1 VAWRLINS
9 LSPFEHWEEAM
20 RVLQP
25 AGWDRPKGY
34 SNGIEAEGRLVFVA
48 GQIGWDN
55 GVFKASDFAGQFR
68 QVLVNTL
75 AVLKEAGAGPE
86 HIVRMTWFV
95 TSRDEYEASLRE
107 IGAAWRELMG
117 KVYPTMAV
125 IIVSGLVER
134 QAKVEIETTAVVP
147 RG

>member
-1 VAWRLINS
+1 
-9 LSPFEHWEEAM
+9 M
-20 RVLQP
+20 RALQP
-25 AGWDRPKGY
+25 PGWERPKGY
-34 SNGIEAEGRLVFVA
+34 SNGIEADGRMVFVA

-55 GVFKASDFAGQFR
+55 GVFKADDFAGQFR

-95 TSRDEYEASLRE
+95 TSRDEYEASLRD

-117 KVYPTMAV
+117 RVYPAMAV
-125 IIVSGLVER
+125 IIVSGLVEPA
-134 QAKVEIETTAVVP
+134 AKVEIETTAVVP
-147 RG
+147 R